1 MIDDDDIPATHA
13 WSTRHT
19 PEPSPAL
26 ALIVLVSIG
35 VICLVWAAVL
45 VWLIVRYP
53 EWAAATGAVAVVGM
67 LVAEVRR

>member
-13 WSTRHT
+13 WSTSHT

-26 ALIVLVSIG
+26 ALIVLVTLG
-35 VICLVWAAVL
+35 VICIVWAAVI

-53 EWAAATGAVAVVGM
+53 SWAAATFAVTVVGM
-67 LVAEVRR
+67 LIAEVRR